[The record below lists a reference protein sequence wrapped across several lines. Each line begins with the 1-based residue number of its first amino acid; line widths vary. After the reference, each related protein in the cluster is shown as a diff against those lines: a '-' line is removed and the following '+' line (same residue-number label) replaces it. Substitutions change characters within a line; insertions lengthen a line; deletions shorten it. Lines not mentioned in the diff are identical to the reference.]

1 MCCVDRHGEGGYKN
15 ADVVRAALCQIWEL
29 LYLPMGPG
37 NPDRTQRLPSPCLEN
52 KRQYWDNGS
61 LDCPAR
67 RQVNARRRLLHVQ
80 ATVHHCR
87 HDGPCPARAP
97 ATCFGSGTWPPA
109 LFIPGTQE
117 MHISDVCD
125 ILVGVLHYL
134 EILPDDL
141 RKQKALCHTGARAPC
156 ARTLQQD
163 NSAAEAR

>member
-1 MCCVDRHGEGGYKN
+1 MCCVDRHGDGGYKN

-67 RQVNARRRLLHVQ
+67 RQLNARRRLFHVL

-97 ATCFGSGTWPPA
+97 ATRFE
-109 LFIPGTQE
+109 LF
-117 MHISDVCD
+117 
-125 ILVGVLHYL
+125 
-134 EILPDDL
+134 
-141 RKQKALCHTGARAPC
+141 
-156 ARTLQQD
+156 
-163 NSAAEAR
+163 